1 MSGSAKRFNPM
12 ETLTQEQK
20 KKTHFARQTCRL
32 CDSRDV
38 ALVMRYP
45 ATPVG
50 DHYVSAGQLGEKQ
63 PAYPLDLYF
72 CNACGQLQLLDVI
85 NPEIIYGDYIYETS
99 SSLGLVEH
107 FQKYADDVVNKA
119 ACTAG
124 ALAVDIGCN
133 DATFLRCLQKRGLKV
148 LGVEPAHAIAQKVEV
163 SGVDVLNTFFSSA
176 LAKEIRK
183 ERGPAAIISANNV
196 MANIEDLGDFAE
208 GLRGL
213 LAPDGIFT
221 FESGYLVDLLNN
233 CVIDNVYH
241 EHLCYFRLNPLVK
254 YFANN
259 GLEIIDIQHSPTKGG
274 SLRGIVQHKGGPRTM
289 SAAVGECVLWEQSSG
304 FDQARTYKE
313 FAVRMESV
321 REQLRDLLTDLKKQ
335 GKTIAGYG
343 ASVGVTTLLYYYGLD
358 KMLDVLYD
366 DNPKRHGLYSPGH
379 HILVVASEEIYT
391 RKPDYILIFA
401 WRYAEP
407 IIKKHQQYLKN
418 KGHFIVPL
426 PGIEVI

>member
-1 MSGSAKRFNPM
+1 M

-20 KKTHFARQTCRL
+20 KKTHFRRQTCRL
-32 CDSRDV
+32 CDSRQV
-38 ALVMRYP
+38 ELVMNYP

-50 DHYVSAGQLGEKQ
+50 DYYVSAGQLGEKQ
-63 PAYPLDLYF
+63 PVYPLDLYF
-72 CNACGQLQLLDVI
+72 CNACGQLQLLDVVS
-85 NPEIIYGDYIYETS
+85 PEIIYGDYIYETS

-107 FQKYADDVVNKA
+107 FQKYADEVVNKA
-119 ACTAG
+119 ACPAG

-133 DATFLRCLQKRGLKV
+133 DATFLRCLQKIGLKV
-148 LGVEPAHAIAQKVEV
+148 LGVEPASAIAQKVKA
-163 SGVDVLNTFFSSA
+163 SGVEVLNTFFSGT

-183 ERGPAAIISANNV
+183 NRGSAAIISANNV

-208 GLRGL
+208 GLREL
-213 LAPDGIFT
+213 LAPEGIFT
-221 FESGYLVDLLNN
+221 FESGYVVDLLNN

-254 YFANN
+254 YFANH

-274 SLRGIVQHKGGPRTM
+274 SLRGLVQHKGGPGTV
-289 SAAVGECVLWEQSSG
+289 SAAVGERVVWEQNLG
-304 FDQARTYKE
+304 FDQARIYKE
-313 FAVRMESV
+313 FAARMESV
-321 REQLRDLLTDLKKQ
+321 REQLRDLLTGLKKQ

-343 ASVGVTTLLYYYGLD
+343 ASVGVTTLLYYYWLD

-379 HILVVASEEIYT
+379 HIPVLASEEIYT

-407 IIKKHQQYLKN
+407 IIKKHQQYLKSN
-418 KGHFIVPL
+418 GHFIVPL
-426 PGIEVI
+426 PGVEVI